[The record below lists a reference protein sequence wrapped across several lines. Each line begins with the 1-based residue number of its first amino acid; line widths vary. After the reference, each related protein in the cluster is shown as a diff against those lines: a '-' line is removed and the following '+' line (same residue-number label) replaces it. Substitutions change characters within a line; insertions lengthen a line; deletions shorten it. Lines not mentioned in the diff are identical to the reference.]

1 MQLTKN
7 KLILVSKQYNYI
19 FFISD
24 EQSSL
29 GDKLEK
35 VLNTIDEIKPP
46 NSSDVTTKSSNSLE
60 ETTISQTV
68 NSTELS

>member
-1 MQLTKN
+1 MQL
-7 KLILVSKQYNYI
+7 YI

-24 EQSSL
+24 EQSTL
-29 GDKLEK
+29 GDKLGK
-35 VLNTIDEIKPP
+35 VLDTIDEIKPA
-46 NSSDVTTKSSNSLE
+46 NSLDVTTKSSNSLE

>member
-1 MQLTKN
+1 MQL
-7 KLILVSKQYNYI
+7 Y

-24 EQSSL
+24 EQSTL
-29 GDKLEK
+29 GDKLGR
-35 VLNTIDEIKPP
+35 VLDTIDEIKPA
-46 NSSDVTTKSSNSLE
+46 NSLDVTTKSSNSLE

>member
-1 MQLTKN
+1 MHL
-7 KLILVSKQYNYI
+7 YI

-24 EQSSL
+24 EQSTL
-29 GDKLEK
+29 GDKLGK
-35 VLNTIDEIKPP
+35 VLDTIDEIKPA
-46 NSSDVTTKSSNSLE
+46 NSLDVTTKSSNSLE

>member
-1 MQLTKN
+1 MQL
-7 KLILVSKQYNYI
+7 YF

-24 EQSSL
+24 EQSTL
-29 GDKLEK
+29 GDKLGK
-35 VLNTIDEIKPP
+35 VLNTIDEIKPA
-46 NSSDVTTKSSNSLE
+46 NSLDVTTKSSTSLE